1 MKRSSGTL
9 PRQDIRLAV
18 DAVVFGYANNAL
30 QVLLIRQTFGGAEA
44 QWALA
49 GGFVRADEGL
59 TEAVTRELSEETGLK
74 LTYLEQL
81 YTFGDTLDR
90 DPRGRVVTVAYVALV
105 NALTI
110 APKADTDA
118 LDAAWFPE
126 DALPPLAFDHD
137 EIVAKARER
146 LRAKLTYQPIG
157 FELLEKTFPFSDLEN
172 LYCTLLGKEIDR
184 RNFRKKMMA
193 FGLVE
198 DTGQLETGKSGRPA
212 RLFRFNRKKYQQ
224 LAKDGF
230 IFEISFA

>member
-1 MKRSSGTL
+1 MKRL
-9 PRQDIRLAV
+9 PVPDQDIRLAV

-30 QVLLIRQTFGGAEA
+30 QVLLIKQKFGGTQA

-49 GGFVRADEGL
+49 GGFVRTHEGI
-59 TEAVTRELSEETGLK
+59 TEAVIRELNEETGLR

-81 YTFGDTLDR
+81 YTFGDTLNR
-90 DPRGRVVTVAYVALV
+90 DPRGRVVTVAYFALV

-118 LDAAWFPE
+118 LEAAWFPE
-126 DALPPLAFDHD
+126 NELPPLAFDHK

-184 RNFRKKMMA
+184 RNFRKKIMA
-193 FGLVE
+193 FGLVV
-198 DTGQLETGKSGRPA
+198 DTGQQVTGKSGRPA
-212 RLFRFNRKKYQQ
+212 RLFRFDKKKYQQ